1 MKIPSKVKIGGH
13 WLKVELVAEKQVQYD
28 KMGTLC
34 HWENRIII
42 QKDLVESKRISS
54 LFHEVLHEIDKQT
67 FLDLSEKQV
76 TIIAEGF
83 YAFLTDNGL
92 LK

>member
-1 MKIPSKVKIGGH
+1 VKIPDKIKIGGH
-13 WLKVELVAEKQVQYD
+13 WFDVEFRSEKKDQYD

-34 HWENRIII
+34 HWENRLIL
-42 QKDLVESKRISS
+42 QKDLVESKKISS
-54 LFHEVLHEIDKQT
+54 FVHEVLHEIDKQN
-67 FLDLSEKQV
+67 FIDLTEKET

-83 YAFLTDNGL
+83 YAFLIDNGL